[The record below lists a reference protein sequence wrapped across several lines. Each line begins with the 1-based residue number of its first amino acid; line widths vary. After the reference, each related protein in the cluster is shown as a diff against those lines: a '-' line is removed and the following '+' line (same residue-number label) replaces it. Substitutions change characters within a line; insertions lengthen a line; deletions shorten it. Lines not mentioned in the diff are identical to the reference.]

1 MKIVDNSLANRD
13 LFAIDVDSDLGEA
26 CGVLFKIREGKLIG
40 KFHRFLRN
48 IEGVSRS
55 AMIQSFVV
63 DFYTDSRDV
72 GEYTFPAEVFL
83 SDECE
88 GDKQNSGYLMAL
100 RRVQVCVV

>member
-13 LFAIDVDSDLGEA
+13 LFAIDVDPDLGEA

-55 AMIQSFVV
+55 AMIQSFVE
-63 DFYTDSRDV
+63 DYYTDSEDM
-72 GEYTFPAEVFL
+72 GMATIPDEVYL
-83 SDECE
+83 SDAME
-88 GDKQNSGYLMAL
+88 DRKSTRLNSSH
-100 RRVQVCVV
+100 